1 MARKVKTKKQKII
14 DLLAKEVPVNDISE
28 RTGASISYVYL
39 IRSQLTKKKPE
50 RSGISSLTAQSTV
63 PPIGIS
69 AITHSDTQRQ
79 VMYEP
84 YPLSNTVSK
93 KSLWQRVK
101 EVFRVNG

>member
-14 DLLAKEVPVNDISE
+14 DLLAKGVSVNDISE
-28 RTGASISYVYL
+28 RTGASTSYIYL
-39 IRSQLTKKKPE
+39 TRSKLAKKKSD

-84 YPLSNTVSK
+84 YPLRNTASK